1 MNSYCKPVAD
11 SERNMGRRPRM
22 VLRAD
27 AGRGIGFGHFIRT
40 LALAAYLRDD
50 FDCVVASRNPDRDGL
65 SDYQLA
71 EAEKAGAGV
80 LDLPFRE
87 RDEFDSRF
95 LNILFPED
103 IVVLDNYYYDSAYQ
117 DAVRSRCRRLVCIDD
132 VHDRHFT
139 ADAVMTFLPLSRVLF
154 SLAPHTQFYSGI
166 EWSFLREPF
175 LAPVCRRRGDEG
187 NPLRIVMALGGA
199 DPFGLT
205 DKMLGVIAEVLP
217 DAMIDVIAGD
227 TVQVSAEGMPSVKVY
242 RRVSAEGVRAL
253 LDVADMGVFP
263 ASTVCV
269 EAFSRLLPVAA
280 GHFVDNQEE
289 FYAEGV
295 RRGWFAPLGSLHDS
309 TDLLA
314 ERIRHAVE
322 SLPERKVPEFDFQKG
337 RRRIIDFFRNL

>member
-1 MNSYCKPVAD
+1 MNSYCNPAVD
-11 SERNMGRRPRM
+11 PERNAGDRPRV

-65 SDYQLA
+65 SDYQFA
-71 EAEKAGAGV
+71 EAAKAGAGV
-80 LDLPFRE
+80 LTLPFRDRE
-87 RDEFDSRF
+87 MFDSRF
-95 LNILFPED
+95 LDILSPED
-103 IVVLDNYYYDSAYQ
+103 VVVLDNYYYDSAYQ

-139 ADAVMTFLPLSRVLF
+139 ADAVMTFLPLSRKLF
-154 SLAPHTQFYSGI
+154 SLAPHTEFHSGI

-175 LAPVCRRRGDEG
+175 LAPVCRRRRNGGD
-187 NPLRIVMALGGA
+187 PSRIVMALGGA

-217 DAMIDVIAGD
+217 DAAIDVIAGD
-227 TVQVSAEGMPSVKVY
+227 TVEVSTEGLPLVSVH
-242 RRVSAEGVRAL
+242 RRVSAEGVRNL
-253 LDVADMGVFP
+253 LDGADMGIFP

-269 EAFSRLLPVAA
+269 EAFSRHLPVAA

-295 RRGWFAPLGSLHDS
+295 KRGWFAPLGSLHDS

-314 ERIRHAVE
+314 ERIRQAVE
-322 SLPERKVPEFDFQKG
+322 SLPERKVPDFDFTGG

>member
-1 MNSYCKPVAD
+1 MNSCCDPAAGFAQSTGNKPRV
-11 SERNMGRRPRM
+11 

-50 FDCVVASRNPDRDGL
+50 FDCVVASRNPDREGL

-71 EAEKAGAGV
+71 EAGKAGAAV

-95 LNILFPED
+95 LDILSPED
-103 IVVLDNYYYDSAYQ
+103 IVVLDNYYYDSDYQ
-117 DAVRSRCRRLVCIDD
+117 DTVRSRCRRLVCIDD

-139 ADAVMTFLPLSRVLF
+139 ADAVMTFLPLSRDLF
-154 SLAPHTQFYSGI
+154 SLAPYTQFYSGI

-175 LAPVCRRRGDEG
+175 LAPVCRRRADED

-205 DKMLGVIAEVLP
+205 DKMLGVLMEVVP
-217 DAMIDVIAGD
+217 DAVIDVIAGD
-227 TVQVSAEGMPSVKVY
+227 TVQVSAEEMPSVKIH
-242 RRVSAEGVRAL
+242 RRVSAEGVRDL
-253 LDVADMGVFP
+253 LDVADLGVFP

-314 ERIRHAVE
+314 ERIRKAVE